1 MRNHAFLKVA
11 LLGLLAFALM
21 PGYAAAGQDLSEML
35 ASSAAVHATAV
46 SGPILQ
52 VSPLAHDYGVQ
63 DNGTI
68 TSFTFAIHNLGDQDL
83 HLATPVSSDPAFDIF
98 SYTATVSP
106 LTDGVLIIRYL
117 ATDGQFHGGAI
128 TVNSDGGNVTVNVTG
143 QANAAPSIAPV
154 GDKNVAAFTTLSFT
168 VVATDADD
176 TLDDAITY
184 SMVSDLPPGATFN
197 TATGAFAW
205 SPVDTDAGTYHATFS
220 ASDGRLSASA
230 PQIMITVTAGNRPPV
245 ANAGG
250 SYAGA
255 TGQPV
260 TLDGSASSDPDAGQV
275 LTYHWDFG
283 DGSSGNGAVVNH
295 VYTAPNTYIATLTVT
310 DDGTPQLQASDFAS
324 VVIQNEVT
332 GTLTLK
338 NNGSTIRTHGGG
350 KERVGIEETQQA
362 LTSILVNT
370 LKMSTTY
377 PNAGTVSSIAAQTKG
392 ATLVDQDLDGIQELG
407 VYFARADIGAL
418 LANVPN
424 NTSITIEVKGLVQLS
439 NALVPIRGTKV
450 ITVKSSG
457 NAVDVAAYPNPFNP
471 QTSIA
476 YTTRAAGRVTMNV
489 YNVSGRLVRTLKVDE
504 YTDAGTHEVS
514 WNGLDNVGRRVP
526 SGVYFV
532 KATVGGDTSVYK
544 LSIMK

>member
-1 MRNHAFLKVA
+1 MRNQALLKVA
-11 LLGLLAFALM
+11 LLGLLALAVV

-154 GDKNVAAFTTLSFT
+154 GDKNVAAFTPLSFT

-197 TATGAFAW
+197 TATGDFAW

-220 ASDGRLSASA
+220 ASDGRLSVSA
-230 PQIMITVTAGNRPPV
+230 PAITITVTAGNRPPV

-362 LTSILVNT
+362 LTSILVGT

-377 PNAGTVSSIAAQTKG
+377 PNAGTVSSIPAQTKG

-424 NTSITIEVKGLVQLS
+424 NTSITIEVKGMIQLS
-439 NALVPIRGTKV
+439 NGQIPLRATKV

-476 YTTRAAGRVTMNV
+476 YTTRQAGRVTMNV
-489 YNVSGRLVRTLKVDE
+489 YNVSGRLVRTLKQDE

-532 KATVGGDTSVYK
+532 KTSVGGDTSVFK
-544 LSIMK
+544 LSVMK

>member
-52 VSPLAHDYGVQ
+52 ISPLSHDYGVQ
-63 DNGTI
+63 DNGTNTGFNFTVSNIGDQLLHI
-68 TSFTFAIHNLGDQDL
+68 TSLN
-83 HLATPVSSDPAFDIF
+83 SSDPAFF
-98 SYTATVSP
+98 AGVGSP
-106 LTDGVLIIRYL
+106 IAPGGSTMMNVFFLPTDG
-117 ATDGQFHGGAI
+117 AI
-128 TVNSDGGNVTVNVTG
+128 HTGTISVGSDGGTVTVNVTG
-143 QANAAPSIAPV
+143 QSNAAPSIAPV

-176 TLDDAITY
+176 TVDDEITL
-184 SMVSDLPPGATFN
+184 SMTSDLPPGPTFN
-197 TATGAFAW
+197 TGTGEFSW

-220 ASDGRLSASA
+220 ASDGRLTSSA
-230 PQIMITVTAGNRPPV
+230 PAITITVTAGNRPPV

-250 SYAGA
+250 FYSAV
-255 TGQPV
+255 TNQPV

-283 DGSSGNGAVVNH
+283 DLSSANGAIVNH
-295 VYTAPNTYIATLTVT
+295 TYSTPNTYVATLTVT
-310 DDGTPQLQASDFAS
+310 DDGSPQLSASDFAS
-324 VVIQNEVT
+324 VVVQNEIPA
-332 GTLTLK
+332 TLTLK
-338 NNGSTIRTHGGG
+338 NDGSTIRTHGGG
-350 KERVGIEETQQA
+350 KEKIGIEEKLEP
-362 LTSILVNT
+362 LTSILVGT
-370 LKMSTTY
+370 LKMTTTY
-377 PNAGTVSSIAAQTKG
+377 PNAGSVSSIAAQTKG
-392 ATLVDQDLDGIQELG
+392 VTIGDQDLDGFQELL
-407 VYFARADIGAL
+407 VYWTRTDLNAL
-418 LANVPN
+418 LGNVPN
-424 NTSITIEVKGLVQLS
+424 NTAVTIVVTGQIQQP
-439 NALVPIRGTKV
+439 NGQVPMKATRV

-476 YTTRAAGRVTMNV
+476 YTTRTAGRVTMNV
-489 YNVSGRLVRTLKVDE
+489 YNVSGRLVRTLKQDE

-532 KATVGGDTSVYK
+532 KATVGGDTSIYK

>member
-83 HLATPVSSDPAFDIF
+83 HISSLTSSDPAFIAGVG
-98 SYTATVSP
+98 SPIAPGGSAVMAVSFNP
-106 LTDGVLIIRYL
+106 TDG
-117 ATDGQFHGGAI
+117 AFHSSNI
-128 TVNSDGGNVTVNVTG
+128 MVSSDGGNVTVTVQG

-154 GDKNVAAFTTLSFT
+154 GDKNVAAFTPLSFT

-197 TATGAFAW
+197 TATGDFAW

-220 ASDGRLSASA
+220 ASDGRLSVSA

-377 PNAGTVSSIAAQTKG
+377 PNAGTVSSIAALTKG

-424 NTSITIEVKGLVQLS
+424 NTSITIEVKGMIQLS
-439 NALVPIRGTKV
+439 NGQIPLRATKV

>member
-11 LLGLLAFALM
+11 LLGLLAFAFM
-21 PGYAAAGQDLSEML
+21 PGTAAAGQDLSEML

-52 VSPLAHDYGVQ
+52 VAPLAHDYGVQ
-63 DNGTI
+63 DNGTS
-68 TSFTFAIHNLGDQDL
+68 TNFNFTVSNIGDQLL
-83 HLATPVSSDPAFDIF
+83 HITGLTSSDPAFVAGLGSPIAPGG
-98 SYTATVSP
+98 SATMAVSFNP
-106 LTDGVLIIRYL
+106 NDG
-117 ATDGQFHGGAI
+117 AFHSGNI
-128 TVNSDGGNVTVNVTG
+128 MVSSDGGNVTVNVTG

-154 GDKNVAAFTTLSFT
+154 GDKNVFSFTTLSFT

-176 TLDDAITY
+176 TLDDEITY
-184 SMVSDLPPGATFN
+184 SMVSDLPPGPTFN
-197 TATGAFAW
+197 TGTGEFSW

-220 ASDGRLSASA
+220 ASDGRLTASA
-230 PQIMITVTAGNRPPV
+230 PAITITVTAGNRPPV

-250 SYAGA
+250 SYAA
-255 TGQPV
+255 VTNQPII
-260 TLDGSASSDPDAGQV
+260 LDGSASSDPDAGQV

-283 DGSSGNGAVVNH
+283 DLSSANGAIVSH
-295 VYTAPNTYIATLTVT
+295 TYSTPNTYIVTLTVT
-310 DDGTPQLQASDFAS
+310 DDGSPQLSSSDFAS
-324 VVIQNEVT
+324 VVVQDEVP

-338 NNGSTIRTHGGG
+338 NNVSTIRTHGGG
-350 KERVGIEETQQA
+350 KEKVGIEETQQP
-362 LTSILVNT
+362 LTSIIVGT

-377 PNAGTVSSIAAQTKG
+377 PNAGSVSSIAAQTKG
-392 ATLVDQDLDGIQELG
+392 VTIGDQDLDGFQELL
-407 VYFARADIGAL
+407 VYFTRTDLSSL
-418 LANVPN
+418 LSNVPN
-424 NTSITIEVKGLVQLS
+424 NTAVTIVVTGQIQLPNS
-439 NALVPIRGTKV
+439 QVPLKASKV

-476 YTTRAAGRVTMNV
+476 YTTRTAGRVTMNV
-489 YNVSGRLVRTLKVDE
+489 YNVSGRLVRTLKTDE

-532 KATVGGDTSVYK
+532 KATVGGDTSIYK